1 MLKCVLIRISYSVYT
16 TATTKWHHCHA
27 LLYDAL
33 VQWMHGCYT
42 LVWFLSHI
50 IWSGELERIW
60 LTYHLLKVYEM
71 AMVRFLEGGITAT
84 LVRCIKAY
92 SVSCCGNHFLL
103 MIHLRTLRLLIFR
116 RWFWRSRSD
125 WQTDLV
131 SSNEY
136 DLPLFAEG
144 LRNGNCS
151 ISWRYAT
158 EFGSEHGRRKL
169 LLGFAV

>member
-103 MIHLRTLRLLIFR
+103 MIHLRTLRLLILR
-116 RWFWRSRSD
+116 RWFWRSRSQWLTNWSD
-125 WQTDLV
+125 ELERICICWRSTKWQWFDFLKV
-131 SSNEY
+131 
-136 DLPLFAEG
+136 
-144 LRNGNCS
+144 C
-151 ISWRYAT
+151 
-158 EFGSEHGRRKL
+158 HGVWI
-169 LLGFAV
+169 GTW